1 MKHIWVNCSYQ
12 ILSCSAHLLHY
23 HCSPLLRLLFAE
35 TLGLVTKQSMDFL
48 DLDIEKIFSES
59 LDNIETT
66 VDEWIET
73 MKDKVLSKETLEVL
87 DHCKVL
93 LGKKIFVL

>member
-1 MKHIWVNCSYQ
+1 
-12 ILSCSAHLLHY
+12 
-23 HCSPLLRLLFAE
+23 
-35 TLGLVTKQSMDFL
+35 MDFL
-48 DLDIEKIFSES
+48 DLDIQKIFSES

-73 MKDKVLSKETLEVL
+73 MKDKFLSEETLEIL

-93 LGKKIFVL
+93 LGRCYKYMCMW

>member
-1 MKHIWVNCSYQ
+1 
-12 ILSCSAHLLHY
+12 
-23 HCSPLLRLLFAE
+23 
-35 TLGLVTKQSMDFL
+35 MDFL
-48 DLDIEKIFSES
+48 DLDIQKIFSES

-73 MKDKVLSKETLEVL
+73 MKDKFLSEETLEVL

-93 LGKKIFVL
+93 LGRCDMCNACDLIAWLGVA

>member
-1 MKHIWVNCSYQ
+1 
-12 ILSCSAHLLHY
+12 
-23 HCSPLLRLLFAE
+23 
-35 TLGLVTKQSMDFL
+35 MDFL
-48 DLDIEKIFSES
+48 DLDIQKIFSES

-73 MKDKVLSKETLEVL
+73 MKDKFLSEETLEVL

-93 LGKKIFVL
+93 LGRCTF